1 MLTNPNTVLP
11 LFIAFVL
18 GITIH
23 EFAHAFVAYRLGDM
37 TPMNQGRVTL
47 NPRAHMTFW
56 GTILIFLIGFGW
68 GKPVMHRIWDPRQ
81 RLWVSIAGPVSNLI
95 LAFLFGLL
103 FRFGLAQQLNIGPQW
118 LNLYEVLSKIVEI
131 NVLLA
136 VFNMIPLSPLD
147 GSSVFAGILPEPYS
161 SRLANYNAQYPQAL
175 IVFLLGDMLLS
186 SILGQ
191 SLLWTI
197 LGPPINFF
205 VSLFAG

>member
-1 MLTNPNTVLP
+1 MGLTNPNTILP
-11 LFIAFVL
+11 LFIAFVF

-23 EFAHAFVAYRLGDM
+23 EFAHAYVAYQMGDM

-47 NPRAHMTFW
+47 NPLAHMTFW
-56 GTILIFLIGFGW
+56 GTLLIFLIGFGW

-81 RLWVSIAGPVSNLI
+81 RLWVALAGPVSNVI
-95 LAFLFGLL
+95 LAFAFGLL
-103 FRFGLAQQLNIGPQW
+103 IRLDIIPAIGPSWFYLPQIFF
-118 LNLYEVLSKIVEI
+118 YVVYI

-147 GSSVFAGILPEPYS
+147 GSSVFAGILPEPYR
-161 SRLANYNAQYPQAL
+161 SRLAEYNMRYPQAL
-175 IVFLLGDMLLS
+175 IVFLIGDMLLSS

-197 LGPPINFF
+197 LGPPISFLTN
-205 VSLFAG
+205 LFIG